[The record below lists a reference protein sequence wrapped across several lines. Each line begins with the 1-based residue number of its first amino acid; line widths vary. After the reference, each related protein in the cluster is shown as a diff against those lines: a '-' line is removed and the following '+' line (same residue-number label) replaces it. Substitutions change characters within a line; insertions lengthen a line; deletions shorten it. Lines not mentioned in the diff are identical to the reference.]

1 MVVFAARRTERKV
14 IRGSLA
20 GPESK
25 VPNYKYDCN
34 SRWNHFKAL
43 GGRSFSSVGEETV
56 EKASGGPGAVH
67 VNSRIEI

>member
-1 MVVFAARRTERKV
+1 MVVFEGRRGDKEV
-14 IRGSLA
+14 LRGYMA
-20 GPESK
+20 GPGSK
-25 VPNYKYDCN
+25 VSKYKYNCN

-43 GGRSFSSVGEETV
+43 GGRSFLSVGEETV